1 MTKTL
6 EQAIERLRQ
15 MPEERQDMLARLLL
29 HEMEQDDLWNCTTEK
44 YADKL
49 KGLVEN
55 VLAAD
60 DRGECESLDPDK
72 L

>member
-15 MPEERQDMLARLLL
+15 MSEERQDMLARLLL
-29 HEMEQDDLWNCTTEK
+29 HEIEQDDLWNYTTEK
-44 YADKL
+44 YEDKL

-55 VLAAD
+55 VLEAD
-60 DRGECESLDPDK
+60 DRGECEPLDPDK